1 MESSRSLPIVIVG
14 HVDHGKSTLIGR
26 LLYDTGSLPEEK
38 LEEIRMASEATGRE
52 IEFSFAMDHLEEER
66 QRGITIDIAQ
76 TFFHTAK
83 RRYVIIDAP
92 GHKEFLK
99 NMITGSSQA
108 EAALLL
114 IDAVEGV
121 REQTRRHCFILGML
135 GIKQVA
141 VLINKMDLVDY
152 SQERFNTLSQEITQL
167 FNQLSTQR
175 LNDSTT
181 QPIPQFPAQPIFHAT
196 IQPAYVIPISARH
209 GANVASRDD
218 RLNWFNGPTVLEALD
233 SFETLE
239 VEDKPLRFPVQDVYD
254 IDGKR
259 IMVGRIEAGRIKKGE
274 NLHILPGGEKTTVL
288 SIEKFQEEGIE
299 TALTGE
305 CIGLCLDRPAVR
317 GEVLVRGEESPRRE
331 RDRACPDPKS
341 PDPESISGDSGGG
354 VSGVGVTRTIHA
366 NIFWMGEHAYRK
378 GEPVTFKC
386 ATQEVEG
393 KIEAIYRRFDPATIE
408 VVEKD
413 AGEIGAAE
421 IAEVEISLEK
431 PAVVDSFTEIPEMG
445 RFVLEKAGHPVAGG
459 III

>member
-1 MESSRSLPIVIVG
+1 MTSDQSLPIVIVG

-52 IEFSFAMDHLEEER
+52 VEFSFAMDHLEEER

-76 TFFHTAK
+76 TFFNTEK

-114 IDAVEGV
+114 IDAVEGI
-121 REQTRRHCFILGML
+121 RDQTRRHSFILSML
-135 GIKQVA
+135 GLKQVA
-141 VLINKMDLVDY
+141 VLVNKMDMVQY
-152 SQERFNTLSQEITQL
+152 SREKFDAIAGEISRLLNQFN
-167 FNQLSTQR
+167 
-175 LNDSTT
+175 
-181 QPIPQFPAQPIFHAT
+181 
-196 IQPAYVIPISARH
+196 IQPAYIIPIAARH
-209 GANVASRDD
+209 GANVAIREE

-239 VEDKPLRFPVQDVYD
+239 VKDKPLRFPVQDVYR

-259 IMVGRIEAGRIKKGE
+259 IIVGRIEAGQIKKGE
-274 NLHILPGGEKTTVL
+274 ELHILPERGKATVI

-299 TALTGE
+299 TAHTGE
-305 CIGLCLDRPAVR
+305 CIGLCLDTPAVR
-317 GEVLVRGEESPRRE
+317 GQVLVR
-331 RDRACPDPKS
+331 
-341 PDPESISGDSGGG
+341 SGDSPPSSPSPIEGERKREGGDSPR
-354 VSGVGVTRTIHA
+354 SGREGAGVTRTIHA
-366 NIFWMGEHAYRK
+366 NIFWMGDHAYRK
-378 GEPVTFKC
+378 GDPVTFKC

-393 KIEAIYRRFDPATIE
+393 RIGAIYRRFDPATIE
-408 VVEKD
+408 VVERD

-431 PAVVDSFTEIPEMG
+431 PAVVDPFTEIPEMG
-445 RFVLEKAGHPVAGG
+445 RFVLERAGHPVAGG
-459 III
+459 IIL